1 MESFAVVNMADS
13 TSAAVRV
20 NYKALTVV
28 QYRAS
33 WDPT

>member
-13 TSAAVRV
+13 TSAAVHV
-20 NYKALTVV
+20 NYKAFRVV

-33 WDPT
+33 WDST